1 MYGATLGVIADWLRA
16 LALESAL
23 LQPMGAD
30 AHEASLTVRMVY
42 RARQCR
48 RIVAVGGGLEGY
60 LEPLRRALGRHCP
73 PIMELVVVL
82 QSSPQDLHLWLDW
95 RHAHSACALIRHWA
109 QEDGLLTP
117 CVRQGWQGTQLR
129 FRSLRMQVEQ
139 LRPRTQG
146 KAYLAVHDAYR
157 PLTRLLGMQSLG
169 SLQPDEEHPPSL
181 QRLRRLIAQARQQRV
196 VFVLSHK
203 LSGVGATVAH
213 LLKVPLVLADTLER
227 PDPERDYFE
236 RYADLLA
243 SLEAG
248 LALG

>member
-16 LALESAL
+16 LELESVL

-48 RIVAVGGGLEGY
+48 RIVAIGGGLEGY
-60 LEPLRRALGRHCP
+60 LEPLRRALGRHGP
-73 PIMELVVVL
+73 PIMELVAVL
-82 QSSPQDLHLWLDW
+82 QPPPQDLHLWLDW
-95 RHAHSACALIRHWA
+95 RQARASCALIRTWA
-109 QEDGLLTP
+109 EEDGLLTP
-117 CVRQGWQGTQLR
+117 RVRQGWQRTQLR
-129 FRSLRMQVEQ
+129 FRTLRAQVEQ

-181 QRLRRLIAQARQQRV
+181 QRLRQSIAQARQQRV

-203 LSGVGATVAH
+203 LSGVGATVAR

-248 LALG
+248 LG